1 MWKLKSIEAENLCA
15 FRSLAYTL
23 QQGVTTL
30 IFGNNKDNDS
40 QQSNGAGKSALLE
53 CIAVG
58 LTGSP
63 LRKIRTE
70 EIINDAAEQ
79 CRIILHLAN
88 DASNEELIIARSI
101 PRKGASTVACKLY
114 RGGELVTT
122 DEAVQHSVDAYNKY
136 ILEKLGITR
145 EELLNN
151 FILSKYRYEDF
162 LSSSDKEK
170 KEIINRFSNGILVD
184 EAIARVEE
192 DIEPLS
198 SEQQK
203 IDLELAGI
211 DGRIEMLQEQIAKEV
226 AAGEERG
233 RNRETRIAELEEA
246 IASKREYIRTH
257 KETLTGIDATIAEVD
272 KADKELQALESSDT
286 SLEECLKAIDAVM
299 TLLPDA
305 RRTDWNHTLKL
316 KKEDLLLA
324 QSSLENLDASVNHA
338 EAVLK
343 EKYDAFE
350 KFKVQYTDFVTQYG
364 DKCEEYSTRLQEIDK
379 TLRSLALRLEE
390 LRRKR
395 RVISAGIDEL
405 SNKLAGSIIC
415 PKCGHEF
422 LVAQPNFDIEA
433 GTKELRLRQQQLSEI
448 NGNIEAEQ
456 NSSEEAEMQQSKLNR
471 ERRTMDSDRSRWEQE
486 LSDHERAVCSATS
499 EVERAEHNRKRT
511 KAEVAAMQDEID
523 SIRRKA
529 FDEFFGN
536 IDERNATLSRERRKI
551 VEDIRSAE
559 CAIETLQETIR
570 EVNEMAAEDLT
581 LSLRKTL
588 DQEKQR
594 SMETAKRKFEVDD
607 KVRALEVQRERF
619 VQFKTYLANTKIEAL
634 SRITNEFLIGI
645 GSDIRIRFDG
655 YTVLKSGKVREKI
668 SISLLRDGVDCG
680 SFGKFSAGEAARV
693 NLATI
698 LAMQKLV
705 NANCDDEK
713 GLDLLVLDEIL
724 EAVDEAGLSSMFD
737 ALNALGGTVLVV
749 SHGNVAEGYPHKL
762 VITKENGESRIG
774 E

>member
-122 DEAVQHSVDAYNKY
+122 DEAVLHSVDAYNKY

-257 KETLTGIDATIAEVD
+257 KEALNGIDATIAEVD

-299 TLLPDA
+299 TLLPEA

-350 KFKVQYTDFVTQYG
+350 KFKVEYTDFLSEYG
-364 DKCEEYSTRLQEIDK
+364 TKNDEYNDRLQEIEK
-379 TLRSLALRLEE
+379 TLLSLASRLED

-405 SNKLAGSIIC
+405 SNKLAGSITC

-422 LVAQPNFDIEA
+422 LVAQPQFDIEA

-456 NSSEEAEMQQSKLNR
+456 NSTEEAEMQQSRINT
-471 ERRTMDSDRSRWEQE
+471 ERRTLDNDRSRWVQE
-486 LSDHERAVCSATS
+486 LSEHERAVCSATS
-499 EVERAEHNRKRT
+499 EVERAEHNRRRT

-523 SIRRKA
+523 GIRRKV
-529 FDEFFGN
+529 FDEMFGI
-536 IDERNATLSRERRKI
+536 IDERNAALSRERRKTE
-551 VEDIRSAE
+551 EDIRSAE
-559 CAIETLQETIR
+559 CAIDTLKATIR
-570 EVNEMAAEDLT
+570 EVNDMATTDLT
-581 LSLRKTL
+581 ASLRVTL
-588 DQEKQR
+588 EQEKRR

-713 GLDLLVLDEIL
+713 GLNLLVLDEIL
-724 EAVDEAGLSSMFD
+724 EAVDEAGLSSMFE
-737 ALNALGGTVLVV
+737 ALNSLGGTVLVV

>member
-211 DGRIEMLQEQIAKEV
+211 DGRIEMLQEQITKEV

-233 RNRETRIAELEEA
+233 RSRETRIAELEEA

-257 KETLTGIDATIAEVD
+257 KETLAGIDATIAEVD

-324 QSSLENLDASVNHA
+324 QASLENLDASVNHA

-379 TLRSLALRLEE
+379 TLRNLASRLEE

-405 SNKLAGSIIC
+405 SNKLAGSITC

-456 NSSEEAEMQQSKLNR
+456 NSTEEAEMQQSKLNS
-471 ERRTMDSDRSRWEQE
+471 ERRTLDSDRSRWEQE

-536 IDERNATLSRERRKI
+536 IDERNAALSRERRKI

-588 DQEKQR
+588 EQEKQR
-594 SMETAKRKFEVDD
+594 SMETAKRKFKVDD

-713 GLDLLVLDEIL
+713 GLGLLVLDEIL

>member
-79 CRIILHLAN
+79 CRITLHLAN
-88 DASNEELIIARSI
+88 DASNEELIIARLI

-162 LSSSDKEK
+162 LSSSDKDK

-233 RNRETRIAELEEA
+233 RSREARIAELEEA

-257 KETLTGIDATIAEVD
+257 KETRTGIDATIAEVD
-272 KADKELQALESSDT
+272 KADKKLQALESSDT

-364 DKCEEYSTRLQEIDK
+364 DKCEEYSTCLQEIDK
-379 TLRSLALRLEE
+379 TLRSLASRLEE

-405 SNKLAGSIIC
+405 SNKLAGSITC

-456 NSSEEAEMQQSKLNR
+456 NSSEEAEMQQSKLNS
-471 ERRTMDSDRSRWEQE
+471 ERRTLDSDRSRWEQE

-511 KAEVAAMQDEID
+511 KAEVAVMQDEID

-588 DQEKQR
+588 EQEKQR

>member
-63 LRKIRTE
+63 LRKIRSE

-79 CRIILHLAN
+79 CCITLHLAN

-136 ILEKLGITR
+136 VLEKLGITR
-145 EELLNN
+145 DELLNN

-184 EAIARVEE
+184 EAIACVEE

-233 RNRETRIAELEEA
+233 RSREIRIAELEEA

-350 KFKVQYTDFVTQYG
+350 KFKVQYTDFVTHYG
-364 DKCEEYSTRLQEIDK
+364 DKCEEYSTRLQEIEK
-379 TLRSLALRLEE
+379 TLRSLASRLEE

-395 RVISAGIDEL
+395 RVISVGIDEL
-405 SNKLAGSIIC
+405 SNKLAGSITC

-456 NSSEEAEMQQSKLNR
+456 NSTEETEMQQSKLNS
-471 ERRTMDSDRSRWEQE
+471 ERRTLDSDRSRWEQE

-499 EVERAEHNRKRT
+499 EVERAEHNRRRT

-536 IDERNATLSRERRKI
+536 IDERNAALSREHRKI

-588 DQEKQR
+588 EQEKQR

-749 SHGNVAEGYPHKL
+749 SHGNVAESYPHKL
-762 VITKENGESRIG
+762 VITKENGESSIG

>member
-257 KETLTGIDATIAEVD
+257 KETLSTIDATIAEVD
-272 KADKELQALESSDT
+272 TADKELQALESSDT
-286 SLEECLKAIDAVM
+286 SLEECLKAINAVM
-299 TLLPDA
+299 KLLPDA

-379 TLRSLALRLEE
+379 TLRSLASRLEE

-405 SNKLAGSIIC
+405 SNKLAGSITC

-456 NSSEEAEMQQSKLNR
+456 NSSEEAEMQQSKLNS
-471 ERRTMDSDRSRWEQE
+471 ERRTLDSDRSRWEQE

-499 EVERAEHNRKRT
+499 EVERAEHNRRRT

-588 DQEKQR
+588 EQEKQR

-713 GLDLLVLDEIL
+713 GVDLLVLDEIL

-762 VITKENGESRIG
+762 VITKVNGESRIG

>member
-257 KETLTGIDATIAEVD
+257 KETLNGIDATIAEVE

-286 SLEECLKAIDAVM
+286 SLEECLKAIDALM
-299 TLLPDA
+299 PLFPDA
-305 RRTDWNHTLKL
+305 RRIDWNHTLRL

-324 QSSLENLDASVNHA
+324 QASLENLDAEVRRVEHKLA
-338 EAVLK
+338 EKQADWEV
-343 EKYDAFE
+343 
-350 KFKVQYTDFVTQYG
+350 FKN
-364 DKCEEYSTRLQEIDK
+364 EYSVFCNKYNEQNDEFYFCMQKLEK
-379 TLRSLALRLEE
+379 TLRELASRLED

-405 SNKLAGSIIC
+405 SNKLAGSITC

-456 NSSEEAEMQQSKLNR
+456 NSSEEAEMQQSKLNS
-471 ERRTMDSDRSRWEQE
+471 ERRTLDSDRSRWEQE

-499 EVERAEHNRKRT
+499 EVERAEHNRRRT

-570 EVNEMAAEDLT
+570 EVNEMATEDLT

-588 DQEKQR
+588 EQEKQR
-594 SMETAKRKFEVDD
+594 SMETTKRKFEIDD

>member
-79 CRIILHLAN
+79 CRITLHLAN

-226 AAGEERG
+226 AAGEERD
-233 RNRETRIAELEEA
+233 RSRETRIAELEEA

-379 TLRSLALRLEE
+379 TLRSLASRLEE

-405 SNKLAGSIIC
+405 SNKLAGSITC

-448 NGNIEAEQ
+448 NSNIEAEQ
-456 NSSEEAEMQQSKLNR
+456 NSSEEAEMQQSKLNS

-499 EVERAEHNRKRT
+499 EVERAEHNRRRT

-536 IDERNATLSRERRKI
+536 IDERNAALSRERRKI

-570 EVNEMAAEDLT
+570 EVNEMTAEDLT

-588 DQEKQR
+588 EQEKRR

>member
-58 LTGSP
+58 LTGGP

-233 RNRETRIAELEEA
+233 RNRETRIAELEEV

-324 QSSLENLDASVNHA
+324 QSSLENLDASVKHA
-338 EAVLK
+338 EVVLK

-350 KFKVQYTDFVTQYG
+350 KFKVKYTDFVTQYG

-379 TLRSLALRLEE
+379 TLRSLASRLEE

-405 SNKLAGSIIC
+405 SNKLAGSITC

-456 NSSEEAEMQQSKLNR
+456 NSTEEAEMQQSKLNS
-471 ERRTMDSDRSRWEQE
+471 ERRTLDSDR
-486 LSDHERAVCSATS
+486 
-499 EVERAEHNRKRT
+499 
-511 KAEVAAMQDEID
+511 
-523 SIRRKA
+523 
-529 FDEFFGN
+529 
-536 IDERNATLSRERRKI
+536 
-551 VEDIRSAE
+551 
-559 CAIETLQETIR
+559 
-570 EVNEMAAEDLT
+570 
-581 LSLRKTL
+581 
-588 DQEKQR
+588 
-594 SMETAKRKFEVDD
+594 
-607 KVRALEVQRERF
+607 
-619 VQFKTYLANTKIEAL
+619 
-634 SRITNEFLIGI
+634 
-645 GSDIRIRFDG
+645 
-655 YTVLKSGKVREKI
+655 
-668 SISLLRDGVDCG
+668 
-680 SFGKFSAGEAARV
+680 
-693 NLATI
+693 
-698 LAMQKLV
+698 
-705 NANCDDEK
+705 
-713 GLDLLVLDEIL
+713 
-724 EAVDEAGLSSMFD
+724 
-737 ALNALGGTVLVV
+737 
-749 SHGNVAEGYPHKL
+749 
-762 VITKENGESRIG
+762 
-774 E
+774 

>member
-1 MWKLKSIEAENLCA
+1 
-15 FRSLAYTL
+15 
-23 QQGVTTL
+23 
-30 IFGNNKDNDS
+30 
-40 QQSNGAGKSALLE
+40 
-53 CIAVG
+53 
-58 LTGSP
+58 
-63 LRKIRTE
+63 
-70 EIINDAAEQ
+70 
-79 CRIILHLAN
+79 
-88 DASNEELIIARSI
+88 
-101 PRKGASTVACKLY
+101 
-114 RGGELVTT
+114 
-122 DEAVQHSVDAYNKY
+122 
-136 ILEKLGITR
+136 
-145 EELLNN
+145 
-151 FILSKYRYEDF
+151 
-162 LSSSDKEK
+162 
-170 KEIINRFSNGILVD
+170 
-184 EAIARVEE
+184 
-192 DIEPLS
+192 
-198 SEQQK
+198 
-203 IDLELAGI
+203 
-211 DGRIEMLQEQIAKEV
+211 
-226 AAGEERG
+226 
-233 RNRETRIAELEEA
+233 LEEA

-286 SLEECLKAIDAVM
+286 SLEECLKTIDAVM
-299 TLLPDA
+299 TLLPNA

-324 QSSLENLDASVNHA
+324 QSSLENLDASVNHV
-338 EAVLK
+338 ETVLK

-350 KFKVQYTDFVTQYG
+350 KFKVQYTDFVTLYG
-364 DKCEEYSTRLQEIDK
+364 DKCEEYSSRLQEIEK

-405 SNKLAGSIIC
+405 SNKLAGSITC

-456 NSSEEAEMQQSKLNR
+456 NSSEEAEMQQSKLNS
-471 ERRTMDSDRSRWEQE
+471 ERRALDSDRSRWEQE

-499 EVERAEHNRKRT
+499 EVERAEHNRRRT

-588 DQEKQR
+588 EQEKQR

>member
-63 LRKIRTE
+63 LRKIRSE

-79 CRIILHLAN
+79 CRITLHLAN

-184 EAIARVEE
+184 EAIARVEK

-211 DGRIEMLQEQIAKEV
+211 DGRIEMLQEQIEKEV

-233 RNRETRIAELEEA
+233 RNRESRIAELEEA
-246 IASKREYIRTH
+246 ITAKREYIRTH
-257 KETLTGIDATIAEVD
+257 KEALSTIDATIAEVD
-272 KADKELQALESSDT
+272 TADKELQALESSDT
-286 SLEECLKAIDAVM
+286 SLEECLKAIDVLM
-299 TLLPDA
+299 PLFPDA
-305 RRTDWNHTLKL
+305 RRSDWDKTIKL
-316 KKEDLLLA
+316 KKEDLMLA
-324 QSSLENLDASVNHA
+324 QASLEDLDASVSYA
-338 EAVLK
+338 DKVLK

-350 KFKVQYTDFVTQYG
+350 KFKVKYTDFITQYG

-379 TLRSLALRLEE
+379 TLRSLASRLED

-405 SNKLAGSIIC
+405 SNKLAGTITC

-422 LVAQPNFDIEA
+422 LVAQPQFDIEA

-448 NGNIEAEQ
+448 NSKIETEQ
-456 NSSEEAEMQQSKLNR
+456 NSTEEAEMQQSKLNS
-471 ERRTMDSDRSRWEQE
+471 ERRTLDSDRSRWEQE
-486 LSDHERAVCSATS
+486 LSDHERAVCNATS
-499 EVERAEHNRKRT
+499 EVERAEHNRRRT

-523 SIRRKA
+523 GIRRKV
-529 FDEFFGN
+529 FDEFFGI
-536 IDERNATLSRERRKI
+536 IDERNATLSRERRKM
-551 VEDIRSAE
+551 VEDIRSSE

-570 EVNEMAAEDLT
+570 DVNEMVAEDLT

-588 DQEKQR
+588 EQEKQR

-705 NANCDDEK
+705 NANCDDDK
-713 GLDLLVLDEIL
+713 GLDILVLDEVL

>member
-63 LRKIRTE
+63 LRKIRSE

-79 CRIILHLAN
+79 CCITLHLAN

-101 PRKGASTVACKLY
+101 SRKGASTVACKLY

-136 ILEKLGITR
+136 VLEKLGITR
-145 EELLNN
+145 DELLNN

-184 EAIARVEE
+184 EAIACVEE

-233 RNRETRIAELEEA
+233 RSREIRIAELEEA

-350 KFKVQYTDFVTQYG
+350 KFKVQYTDFVTHYG
-364 DKCEEYSTRLQEIDK
+364 DKCEEYSTRLQEIEK
-379 TLRSLALRLEE
+379 TLRSLASRLEE

-395 RVISAGIDEL
+395 RVISVGIDEL
-405 SNKLAGSIIC
+405 SNKLAGSITC

-456 NSSEEAEMQQSKLNR
+456 NSTEETEMQQSKLNS
-471 ERRTMDSDRSRWEQE
+471 ERRTLDSDRSRWEQE

-499 EVERAEHNRKRT
+499 EVERAEHNRRRT

-536 IDERNATLSRERRKI
+536 IDERNAALSREHRKI

-588 DQEKQR
+588 EQEKQR

>member
-15 FRSLAYTL
+15 FRSMAYTL

-63 LRKIRTE
+63 LRKIRSE

-79 CRIILHLAN
+79 CCITLHLAN

-145 EELLNN
+145 DELLNN

-233 RNRETRIAELEEA
+233 RNRESRIAELEEA

-257 KETLTGIDATIAEVD
+257 KETLNGIDATIAEVE
-272 KADKELQALESSDT
+272 KADKKLQALESSDT
-286 SLEECLKAIDAVM
+286 SLEECLKAIDALM
-299 TLLPDA
+299 PLLPDA
-305 RRTDWNHTLKL
+305 RRTDWNHTLRL

-324 QSSLENLDASVNHA
+324 QASLENLDAEVRRVEHKLA
-338 EAVLK
+338 EKQADWEV
-343 EKYDAFE
+343 
-350 KFKVQYTDFVTQYG
+350 FKN
-364 DKCEEYSTRLQEIDK
+364 EYSEFCSKYNEQNDEFYFCMQKLEK
-379 TLRSLALRLEE
+379 TLRELASRLED
-390 LRRKR
+390 LRRRR

-405 SNKLAGSIIC
+405 SNKLAGSITC

-456 NSSEEAEMQQSKLNR
+456 NSTEEAEMQQSKLNS
-471 ERRTMDSDRSRWEQE
+471 ERRTLDSDRSRWEQE
-486 LSDHERAVCSATS
+486 LSDHERGVCSATS

-588 DQEKQR
+588 EQEKRR

-655 YTVLKSGKVREKI
+655 YTLLKSGKVREKI

>member
-101 PRKGASTVACKLY
+101 PRKGASIVACKLY

-257 KETLTGIDATIAEVD
+257 KEALSTIDATIAEVD
-272 KADKELQALESSDT
+272 TADKELQALESSDT
-286 SLEECLKAIDAVM
+286 SLEECLKAIDAVI

-379 TLRSLALRLEE
+379 TLRNLASRLEE

-405 SNKLAGSIIC
+405 SNKLAGSITC

-456 NSSEEAEMQQSKLNR
+456 NSSEEAEMQQSKLNS
-471 ERRTMDSDRSRWEQE
+471 ERRTLDSDRSRWEQE

-499 EVERAEHNRKRT
+499 EVERAEHNRRRT

-551 VEDIRSAE
+551 IEDIRSAE

-588 DQEKQR
+588 EQEKQR

-668 SISLLRDGVDCG
+668 SVSLLRDGVDCG

-705 NANCDDEK
+705 NANCDVEK

>member
-114 RGGELVTT
+114 QGGELVTT

-184 EAIARVEE
+184 EAITRVEE

-211 DGRIEMLQEQIAKEV
+211 DGRIEMLQEQISKEV

-233 RNRETRIAELEEA
+233 RSRETRIAELEEA
-246 IASKREYIRTH
+246 IASKRVYIRTH

-338 EAVLK
+338 EAILK

-379 TLRSLALRLEE
+379 TLRNLASRLEE

-405 SNKLAGSIIC
+405 SNKLAGSITC

-456 NSSEEAEMQQSKLNR
+456 NSSEEAEMQQSKLNS
-471 ERRTMDSDRSRWEQE
+471 ERRTLDNDRSRWEQE

-536 IDERNATLSRERRKI
+536 IDERNAALSRERRKI

-588 DQEKQR
+588 EQEKQR
-594 SMETAKRKFEVDD
+594 SMETAKRKFEVDE

>member
-63 LRKIRTE
+63 LRKIRSE

-79 CRIILHLAN
+79 CCITLHLAN

-136 ILEKLGITR
+136 VLEKLGITR
-145 EELLNN
+145 DELLNN

-184 EAIARVEE
+184 EAIACVEE

-233 RNRETRIAELEEA
+233 RSREIRIAELEEA

-350 KFKVQYTDFVTQYG
+350 KFKVQYTDFVTHYG
-364 DKCEEYSTRLQEIDK
+364 DKCEEYSTRLQEIEK
-379 TLRSLALRLEE
+379 TLRSLASRLEE

-395 RVISAGIDEL
+395 RVISVGIDEL
-405 SNKLAGSIIC
+405 SNKLAGSITC

-456 NSSEEAEMQQSKLNR
+456 NSTEETEMQQSKLNS
-471 ERRTMDSDRSRWEQE
+471 ERRTLDSDRSRWEQE

-499 EVERAEHNRKRT
+499 EVERAEHNRRRT

-536 IDERNATLSRERRKI
+536 IDERNAALSREHRKI

-588 DQEKQR
+588 EQEKQR

-655 YTVLKSGKVREKI
+655 YTALKSGKVREKI

>member
-15 FRSLAYTL
+15 FRTLAYTL

-192 DIEPLS
+192 DLEPLS

-233 RNRETRIAELEEA
+233 RSREKRIAELEEA

-257 KETLTGIDATIAEVD
+257 KEALNGIDATIAEVD

-286 SLEECLKAIDAVM
+286 SLEECLKAIDAVI
-299 TLLPDA
+299 TLLPNA

-350 KFKVQYTDFVTQYG
+350 KFKVEYTDFVTQYG

-379 TLRSLALRLEE
+379 ALRNLASRLDE

-405 SNKLAGSIIC
+405 SNKLAGSITC

-422 LVAQPNFDIEA
+422 LVAQPNFDIEV

-448 NGNIEAEQ
+448 NGKIEAEQ
-456 NSSEEAEMQQSKLNR
+456 NSSEEAEMQQSKLSI
-471 ERRTMDSDRSRWEQE
+471 ERRTLDSDRSRWEQE

-581 LSLRKTL
+581 LSLRRTL
-588 DQEKQR
+588 EQEKQR

>member
-58 LTGSP
+58 LTGGP

-233 RNRETRIAELEEA
+233 RNRETRIAELEEV

-257 KETLTGIDATIAEVD
+257 KETLTGILALLIQRTDRQQDVSMGIMAGRIRVMDTYISAHAVCHKLLLDVLCQQGDLLIRVKLTWQGYHEFPGKATVLAFFRILHGVPEDGTILPLDGRILRQKHPLPHQTFLACVVMV
-272 KADKELQALESSDT
+272 
-286 SLEECLKAIDAVM
+286 DAVI
-299 TLLPDA
+299 L
-305 RRTDWNHTLKL
+305 
-316 KKEDLLLA
+316 
-324 QSSLENLDASVNHA
+324 VGHA
-338 EAVLK
+338 
-343 EKYDAFE
+343 
-350 KFKVQYTDFVTQYG
+350 G
-364 DKCEEYSTRLQEIDK
+364 
-379 TLRSLALRLEE
+379 
-390 LRRKR
+390 
-395 RVISAGIDEL
+395 
-405 SNKLAGSIIC
+405 
-415 PKCGHEF
+415 
-422 LVAQPNFDIEA
+422 
-433 GTKELRLRQQQLSEI
+433 
-448 NGNIEAEQ
+448 
-456 NSSEEAEMQQSKLNR
+456 
-471 ERRTMDSDRSRWEQE
+471 
-486 LSDHERAVCSATS
+486 
-499 EVERAEHNRKRT
+499 
-511 KAEVAAMQDEID
+511 AAH
-523 SIRRKA
+523 
-529 FDEFFGN
+529 
-536 IDERNATLSRERRKI
+536 
-551 VEDIRSAE
+551 
-559 CAIETLQETIR
+559 
-570 EVNEMAAEDLT
+570 
-581 LSLRKTL
+581 
-588 DQEKQR
+588 
-594 SMETAKRKFEVDD
+594 
-607 KVRALEVQRERF
+607 
-619 VQFKTYLANTKIEAL
+619 
-634 SRITNEFLIGI
+634 IG
-645 GSDIRIRFDG
+645 
-655 YTVLKSGKVREKI
+655 
-668 SISLLRDGVDCG
+668 
-680 SFGKFSAGEAARV
+680 
-693 NLATI
+693 
-698 LAMQKLV
+698 
-705 NANCDDEK
+705 
-713 GLDLLVLDEIL
+713 
-724 EAVDEAGLSSMFD
+724 
-737 ALNALGGTVLVV
+737 
-749 SHGNVAEGYPHKL
+749 
-762 VITKENGESRIG
+762 
-774 E
+774 

>member
-79 CRIILHLAN
+79 CRITLHLAN

-114 RGGELVTT
+114 RGGKLVTT

-233 RNRETRIAELEEA
+233 RSRETRIAELEEA

-299 TLLPDA
+299 TLLPNA

-350 KFKVQYTDFVTQYG
+350 KFKVQYTDFVTKYG

-379 TLRSLALRLEE
+379 TLRSLASRLEE

-405 SNKLAGSIIC
+405 SNKLAGSITC

-456 NSSEEAEMQQSKLNR
+456 NSSEEAEMQQSKLNS
-471 ERRTMDSDRSRWEQE
+471 ERRTLDSDRSRWEQE

-588 DQEKQR
+588 EQEKQR

-607 KVRALEVQRERF
+607 KVRVLEVQRERF

-737 ALNALGGTVLVV
+737 ALNALGSTVLVV

>member
-15 FRSLAYTL
+15 FLSLAYTL

-79 CRIILHLAN
+79 CRITLHLAN

-136 ILEKLGITR
+136 ILDKLGITR

-246 IASKREYIRTH
+246 IATKREYIRTQN
-257 KETLTGIDATIAEVD
+257 EALNGIDSAISEVD

-286 SLEECLKAIDAVM
+286 SLEDCLKAIDALM
-299 TLLPDA
+299 PLFPNA
-305 RRTDWNHTLKL
+305 HRSDWNKTIKL
-316 KKEDLLLA
+316 KKEDLMLA
-324 QSSLENLDASVNHA
+324 QSSLENLDASVNYA
-338 EAVLK
+338 DKLLK
-343 EKYDAFE
+343 EKYNAFE
-350 KFKVQYTDFVTQYG
+350 KFKVEYADFLSLYG
-364 DKCEEYSTRLQEIDK
+364 SKNEEYNERLEEIDK
-379 TLRSLALRLEE
+379 TLRNLASRLEE

-405 SNKLAGSIIC
+405 SNKLAGSITC
-415 PKCGHEF
+415 PKCGYEF
-422 LVAQPNFDIEA
+422 LVAQPQFDIEA

-456 NSSEEAEMQQSKLNR
+456 NSAEEAEMQQRRCSNR
-471 ERRTMDSDRSRWEQE
+471 
-486 LSDHERAVCSATS
+486 
-499 EVERAEHNRKRT
+499 
-511 KAEVAAMQDEID
+511 
-523 SIRRKA
+523 
-529 FDEFFGN
+529 
-536 IDERNATLSRERRKI
+536 
-551 VEDIRSAE
+551 
-559 CAIETLQETIR
+559 
-570 EVNEMAAEDLT
+570 
-581 LSLRKTL
+581 
-588 DQEKQR
+588 
-594 SMETAKRKFEVDD
+594 
-607 KVRALEVQRERF
+607 
-619 VQFKTYLANTKIEAL
+619 
-634 SRITNEFLIGI
+634 
-645 GSDIRIRFDG
+645 
-655 YTVLKSGKVREKI
+655 
-668 SISLLRDGVDCG
+668 
-680 SFGKFSAGEAARV
+680 
-693 NLATI
+693 
-698 LAMQKLV
+698 
-705 NANCDDEK
+705 
-713 GLDLLVLDEIL
+713 
-724 EAVDEAGLSSMFD
+724 
-737 ALNALGGTVLVV
+737 
-749 SHGNVAEGYPHKL
+749 P
-762 VITKENGESRIG
+762 
-774 E
+774 